1 MAELVVKVG
10 QTQNLVQ
17 KITSK
22 AQLVS
27 ILKTQ
32 LATRPQQAIK
42 GLMRIY
48 ANQTESEQS
57 SGIVISNNGIGFVH
71 VDSEILTSFAKQFE
85 ERGSLSEKQLA
96 ILYKKMPKYAGQLI
110 NAAIAEGKI
119 FKEGREYKFKK
130 YILKFIHRNTKEENK

>member
-10 QTQNLVQ
+10 QKQNLVQ

-27 ILKTQ
+27 MLKTQ

-48 ANQTESEQS
+48 ANQTEGEQS

-71 VDSEILTSFAKQFE
+71 VDSEILTSFAKQY
-85 ERGSLSEKQLA
+85 ERKGSLSEKQLE

-130 YILKFIHRNTKEENK
+130 

>member
-27 ILKTQ
+27 MLKTQ

-96 ILYKKMPKYAGQLI
+96 ILYKKMPKYADQLI
-110 NAAIAEGKI
+110 SSAIAEGKI
-119 FKEGREYKFKK
+119 FKEEGGYKFKK
-130 YILKFIHRNTKEENK
+130 

>member
-27 ILKTQ
+27 MLKTQ

-130 YILKFIHRNTKEENK
+130 

>member
-1 MAELVVKVG
+1 MAELVLKVG
-10 QTQNLVQ
+10 QTKNASVQ

-22 AQLVS
+22 TQLVD
-27 ILKTQ
+27 ILKAQ

-110 NAAIAEGKI
+110 NTAIAEGKI

-130 YILKFIHRNTKEENK
+130 

>member
-27 ILKTQ
+27 MLKTQ

-42 GLMRIY
+42 GLMCIY

-130 YILKFIHRNTKEENK
+130 

>member
-10 QTQNLVQ
+10 QTQNLAQ
-17 KITSK
+17 KITNK

-27 ILKTQ
+27 MLKTQ

-130 YILKFIHRNTKEENK
+130 

>member
-10 QTQNLVQ
+10 QAQNLVQ
-17 KITSK
+17 KITNK

-27 ILKTQ
+27 MLKTQ

-57 SGIVISNNGIGFVH
+57 SGIVISNNGIGFIH

-85 ERGSLSEKQLA
+85 ERGILSEKQLE

-130 YILKFIHRNTKEENK
+130 

>member
-1 MAELVVKVG
+1 MAELVVEVG

-27 ILKTQ
+27 MLKTQ

-130 YILKFIHRNTKEENK
+130 

>member
-10 QTQNLVQ
+10 QTQNTSVQ

-22 AQLVS
+22 TQLVD
-27 ILKTQ
+27 ILKAQ

-110 NAAIAEGKI
+110 NTAIAEGKI

-130 YILKFIHRNTKEENK
+130 

>member
-27 ILKTQ
+27 MLKTQ

-85 ERGSLSEKQLA
+85 ERGILSEKQLA

-130 YILKFIHRNTKEENK
+130 

>member
-10 QTQNLVQ
+10 QTKNTSVQ

-22 AQLVS
+22 TQLVD
-27 ILKTQ
+27 ILKAQ

-57 SGIVISNNGIGFVH
+57 SGEVIVNNGIGFVG
-71 VDSEILTSFAKQFE
+71 VDSEILTSFAKQY
-85 ERGSLSEKQLA
+85 ERKRSLSEKQMT
-96 ILYKKMPKYAGQLI
+96 ILYKKMPKYADQLI
-110 NAAIAEGKI
+110 SAAIAEGKI
-119 FKEGREYKFKK
+119 FKEERGYKF
-130 YILKFIHRNTKEENK
+130 TK

>member
-27 ILKTQ
+27 MLKTQ

-48 ANQTESEQS
+48 ANHTESEQS

-130 YILKFIHRNTKEENK
+130 

>member
-27 ILKTQ
+27 MLKTQ

-48 ANQTESEQS
+48 SNQTESEQS
-57 SGIVISNNGIGFVH
+57 SGIVISNNGIGF

-119 FKEGREYKFKK
+119 FKEGRECKFKK
-130 YILKFIHRNTKEENK
+130 

>member
-22 AQLVS
+22 SQLVS
-27 ILKTQ
+27 MLKTQ

-110 NAAIAEGKI
+110 NTAIAEGKI

-130 YILKFIHRNTKEENK
+130 

>member
-27 ILKTQ
+27 MLKTQ

-48 ANQTESEQS
+48 ANQTETEQS
-57 SGIVISNNGIGFVH
+57 SGEVIVNNGIGFVG
-71 VDSEILTSFAKQFE
+71 VDSEILTSFAKQY
-85 ERGSLSEKQLA
+85 ERKRSLSEKQMT
-96 ILYKKMPKYAGQLI
+96 ILYKKMPKYADQLI
-110 NAAIAEGKI
+110 SAAIAEGKI
-119 FKEGREYKFKK
+119 FKEEGGYKFKK
-130 YILKFIHRNTKEENK
+130 

>member
-27 ILKTQ
+27 MLKTQ

-110 NAAIAEGKI
+110 NDAIAEGKI

-130 YILKFIHRNTKEENK
+130 